1 MNTPLHPETMLT
13 LSEISELLAR
23 DPKTIKT
30 WNNKGQGRWPN
41 ATQDETGL
49 RAWRVPVSDLVASG
63 DLDPSSVATVE
74 SELAARR
81 ESRETKELRERI
93 IRLEEKLTAAH
104 ALAEERADYITFLRS
119 LARKAGAA

>member
-1 MNTPLHPETMLT
+1 MNTPLHPETKLT
-13 LSEISELLAR
+13 LSEISDLLAR

-93 IRLEEKLTAAH
+93 IRLEEKLAAVH